1 MACYAAVVS
10 LKETIE
16 RLREHSSYKLNG
28 IESTQIIELAHQEVQ
43 SVQKL
48 LQKLDVS
55 SGLVENNNN
64 GSVDIFSS
72 EWKKSNSLSQVFE
85 RGRSSQSS
93 GGSSSSRRMNGL
105 DVKMR
110 EAARELEDALET
122 HQLDLQELKQDI
134 DSFSQTVRE
143 LKEEYMYTKEE
154 EEEEE
159 EEEDRVDDD
168 LAGNKMVGYSDVL
181 DKMKDELLFDNVMA
195 VSVAVLVGMAGIGK
209 TTLARAF
216 FDDPK
221 VSNWYDYRVWVTV
234 GPKYQLIDI
243 VDSILNQVNPNTTT
257 GNILT
262 EGDESVSRFHEALKG
277 RRCLVVL
284 DDVWN
289 KEVIPPVRELLQEA
303 NFRHPGYHLSMV
315 LVTSR
320 LEKIG
325 ADATYPWYIDM
336 IKPRF
341 MNKEESWDLLRE
353 KVFGE
358 GSSSSSCTP
367 ELVRA
372 GKNIAE
378 NCEGLPLTIVTVA
391 DILSKA
397 DEMTPEYWNQVAER
411 RNSVFVDAYEK
422 MSKVLLRSYEF
433 LPRYLKEYFLYLGV
447 FPQKYDIPISKL
459 ALLWGVEGCFL
470 LRASKNIKDLQGYV
484 SRHMEELIGKS
495 LVLVRKTTFKQK
507 PKTYGLHSAL
517 WHSCVG
523 EAGKNKF
530 FHVFNKYADCLVE
543 EHTRNQRR
551 LCVHNNIL
559 FGIKEARNSMASIST
574 SRSLLCN
581 GPHHQYPVPVCFDHL
596 RLLRVIDALTI
607 RFYEFPTEVVE
618 LDRLRYLALTC
629 DGKLPAS
636 ISKLSNLEILI
647 IHRYLNIV
655 KLHEKDEESSS
666 YLPTEIW
673 DMKELQHLQ
682 VIGADLPEPRVGAL
696 LPNLVTLLDA
706 NARSCTK
713 GVLKGLPKLKKLG
726 VRIELSGDDA
736 EPLSISYHN
745 NKPES
750 LKCVVVNPVFR
761 WSPLVSDLLFPTT
774 LKRLSLKGLGCPWE
788 DINKAVASLPKL
800 EVLKLRCYAF
810 RGAKWETP
818 EKAFRSLEFLLIEDT
833 DLVHWTIG
841 NGSFS
846 RLQCLVLKECYILQ
860 DIQPGFRKPLNRI
873 EIADCSPSAVAC
885 VKQMQAKRST
895 LEVYVD
901 SSWDDGKKLKE

>member
-16 RLREHSSYKLNG
+16 RLLSEEQHSKFNA
-28 IESTQIIELAHQEVQ
+28 EIIEFALDEVRTLLT
-43 SVQKL
+43 L
-48 LQKLDVS
+48 LQKLDV
-55 SGLVENNNN
+55 LVENKND
-64 GSVDIFSS
+64 SIDMYSD
-72 EWKKSNSLSQVFE
+72 EWDRLNSLSQVLKS
-85 RGRSSQSS
+85 GRSSQSRRYKS
-93 GGSSSSRRMNGL
+93 VRNGSDG
-105 DVKMR
+105 KMR

-122 HQLDLQELKQDI
+122 HLLNQLDFQALKQDV
-134 DSFSQTVRE
+134 DSFSRAVKE
-143 LKEEYMYTKEE
+143 LMEEYTKEGDDEDE
-154 EEEEE
+154 EEENRVV
-159 EEEDRVDDD
+159 DVDDD
-168 LAGNKMVGYSDVL
+168 LGGNEMVGYSDVL
-181 DKMKDELLFDNVMA
+181 GKMKDELLFDNIMA
-195 VSVAVLVGMAGIGK
+195 VSVGVLVGMAGMGK

-221 VSNWYDYRVWVTV
+221 VLSWYDYRVWINV
-234 GPKYQLIDI
+234 GPDYRLIDI
-243 VDSILNQVNPNTTT
+243 VLSILNQVDPNSTT

-262 EGDESVSRFHEALKG
+262 EGDELVSHFHETLKG

-289 KEVIPPVRELLQEA
+289 KEVIPPVRELLQKA

-325 ADATYPWYIDM
+325 TDAEYPWYVKM
-336 IKPRF
+336 IKLRF
-341 MNKEESWDLLRE
+341 MNKEESWDLLHH

-358 GSSSSSCTP
+358 GSSSSCTP
-367 ELVRA
+367 DLAKA

-378 NCEGLPLTIVTVA
+378 NCEGLPLMIVTVA
-391 DILSKA
+391 DILTKA
-397 DEMTPEYWNQVAER
+397 NEMSPQYWNQVAEGQ
-411 RNSVFVDAYEK
+411 NSVFVDAYEQ

-433 LPRYLKEYFLYLGV
+433 LPRYLKDYFLYMGV

-470 LRASKNIKDLQGYV
+470 LRASKNFKDLQGHV
-484 SRHMEELIGKS
+484 SKHMEELIGKS
-495 LVLVRKTTFKQK
+495 LVLVRKSTFKQK

-517 WHSCVG
+517 WHACVG

-530 FHVFNKYADCLVE
+530 FHVFNKYSDCLVE
-543 EHTRNQRR
+543 ERTRNQRR

-559 FGIKEARNSMASIST
+559 FSIEEARNLMASIST

-581 GPHHQYPVPVCFDHL
+581 GPHHRYPVPICFDNL

-607 RFYEFPTEVVE
+607 RFYEFPIEVLE
-618 LDRLRYLALTC
+618 LVRLRYLALTC
-629 DGKLPAS
+629 DGKIPDL
-636 ISKLSNLEILI
+636 ISNLSNLEILI
-647 IHRYLNIV
+647 IHRYFNIV
-655 KLHEKDEESSS
+655 KLQDKNESS
-666 YLPTEIW
+666 YLPMEIW
-673 DMKELQHLQ
+673 DMKELQHLE
-682 VIGADLPEPRVGAL
+682 VMGADLLEPRPGAL

-713 GVLKGLPKLKKLG
+713 GVLKGLPKLKKLRI
-726 VRIELSGDDA
+726 RIELSVDDDA
-736 EPLSISYHN
+736 EPLSISCQS

-761 WSPLVSDLLFPTT
+761 RAPLVSSLIFPAS
-774 LKRLSLKGLGCPWE
+774 LKRLSLNGLGCFWE
-788 DINKAVASLPKL
+788 DVNKAVALLPKL

-810 RGAKWETP
+810 RGAKWDVP
-818 EKAFRSLEFLLIEDT
+818 EKGFRSLELLVIEDT
-833 DLVHWTIG
+833 DLVCWTVG
-841 NGSFS
+841 KGSFS
-846 RLQCLVLKECYILQ
+846 RLQCLVLKECYKLQ

-873 EIADCSPSAVAC
+873 EITDCSPSAVAC
-885 VKQMQAKRST
+885 VKKMQAKRST

-901 SSWDDGKKLKE
+901 SSWDDGKKLKA